1 MARIVRIIRV
11 LRFFVGLRQILM
23 SLVGCAYTLLWA
35 SGCIIFLM
43 YLFSIILLQGA
54 MFAGSADSVQSMRTH
69 YSDLGTTMFT
79 LLLAISNGIQWEVL
93 ADDLGKV
100 SPLFRLLFAWYV
112 IFVMFGIMN
121 VVNGVFVERTA
132 ELKNTDRDL
141 AVHQELGKSTTFIR
155 ELRALFEM
163 NGMTECTE
171 ITYEDFEANL
181 ERDDVQ
187 MYLQTHNVEVSEAR
201 ELFLLLD
208 ADQSGTLSMDEFVY
222 GCQRLKG
229 SVKNFDV
236 VRICDQVTAIASKVR
251 EHKDKTEANHRAMRN
266 YLDRISAEVH
276 EMHIDIRSRMDTE
289 A

>member
-1 MARIVRIIRV
+1 MGV
-11 LRFFVGLRQILM
+11 
-23 SLVGCAYTLLWA
+23 
-35 SGCIIFLM
+35 
-43 YLFSIILLQGA
+43 
-54 MFAGSADSVQSMRTH
+54 
-69 YSDLGTTMFT
+69 
-79 LLLAISNGIQWEVL
+79 
-93 ADDLGKV
+93 V
-100 SPLFRLLFAWYV
+100 S
-112 IFVMFGIMN
+112 
-121 VVNGVFVERTA
+121 GVFVERVQK
-132 ELKNTDRDL
+132 LKHMDRDL
-141 AVHQELGKSTTFIR
+141 AVHEELSAAASFIS

-163 NGMTECTE
+163 RGLTELKE
-171 ITYEDFEANL
+171 ISWEDFEENL
-181 ERDDVQ
+181 QRDDVQ
-187 MYLQTHNVEVSEAR
+187 MYLQTHNIDVAEAR